1 MIEMKNQ
8 NQTNIN
14 KRKEKPDGEA
24 QSSTGIQ
31 WERGWGEWLVNI

>member
-14 KRKEKPDGEA
+14 KRKKKPDGEA
-24 QSSTGIQ
+24 S
-31 WERGWGEWLVNI
+31 EWYWNTVGVGG